1 MERGKAMNLRILK
14 EGDAQVYQSLRLQG
28 LQEYPDAFGST
39 FEREVAFTI
48 EMVAERIKA
57 NEDRFVLGAFDEH
70 ENLVGIVTLIRECSP
85 KTRHKANV
93 FGLYVTPEMRG
104 KGIGLALM
112 EELIARAKRMEGLE
126 QLNLTVVS
134 TNDSARRL
142 YASLGFQLYGT
153 ERRALKWD
161 GAYFDEDY
169 MALRLER
176 I

>member
-1 MERGKAMNLRILK
+1 MNLRILK

-48 EMVAERIKA
+48 EMVAERI
-57 NEDRFVLGAFDEH
+57 
-70 ENLVGIVTLIRECSP
+70 
-85 KTRHKANV
+85 KANV